1 MDKLRAFLG
10 SLLNFW
16 KGLPTVK
23 RVALIVVTLT
33 VLVGVL
39 VVAQLGNQ
47 VHYGTLYSELE
58 PNDAGAI
65 VEKLKAQ
72 QIPYK
77 LEQNGTAIQV
87 PEERVAALRLELASG
102 GLPKGGGVGFEI
114 FDRSQIGATEFEQ
127 QVSLRRALEG
137 EISRSIMTIDGVKA
151 ARVHLV
157 VPERRLF
164 VSREETAS
172 ASVVLS
178 LRNSTEFG
186 KKEVGSIVHL
196 VAAAVPGLSR
206 NRVSVV
212 SSDGVTLH
220 RPSDEGGGIDS
231 ESESE
236 QGQNASSK
244 MENDVRAQLERVVG
258 AGQADVRVNV
268 ALDRESKER
277 TEEHFEP
284 TKNSLRSEHKV
295 EESSGTAEAGVA
307 GVPGALSNLPDTAE
321 ESAATA
327 TTTTAAGNL
336 IRRVQ
341 TRNWEVD
348 RVTQKTL
355 TPRGGIRRVSV
366 AVLLNG
372 KYVKKGNKQVY
383 VPRSKEE
390 LATLEAVVKSAVGF
404 DEARGDVVHLANA
417 EFSRIDDEAPAAPTP
432 APVWKS
438 KWAPIAAG
446 AVGGLFLLSLGVL
459 ALRRRSKKNKAEQDK
474 LLALPDS
481 ALAAALP
488 GAVADEVA
496 GELASSPSTPGL
508 PRASEDLTD
517 LRAAALELANKDP
530 ASAAVV
536 LRAWLHGEAAQAEAA
551 AAQ

>member
-1 MDKLRAFLG
+1 MDKARAFLG

-23 RVALIVVTLT
+23 RVALAVVTLT
-33 VLVGVL
+33 ALFGVL
-39 VVAQLGNQ
+39 AVAHLGNKI
-47 VHYGTLYSELE
+47 HYGTLYSELE
-58 PNDAGAI
+58 PNDAAAI

-72 QIPYK
+72 QIPYQ
-77 LEQNGTAIQV
+77 LEQSGTAIKV
-87 PEERVAALRLELASG
+87 PEERVAALRLELAAG

-164 VSREETAS
+164 VSREELAS
-172 ASVVLS
+172 ASVVLT

-196 VAAAVPGLSR
+196 VSAAVPGLSR

-220 RPSDEGGGIDS
+220 RPSDDGSGIDS

-236 QGQNASSK
+236 LGQNVASK

-258 AGQADVRVNV
+258 AGQADVRINV

-295 EESSGTAEAGVA
+295 EEMSGTGEAGVA
-307 GVPGALSNLPDTAE
+307 GVPGALSNLPDTSE
-321 ESAATA
+321 EAAAA

-336 IRRVQ
+336 VRRVQ

-383 VPRSKEE
+383 VARSAEE

-404 DEARGDVVHLANA
+404 DASRGDVVHLANA
-417 EFSRIDDEAPAAPTP
+417 EFSRIDEEVPVPPTVTP
-432 APVWKS
+432 IWKH

-446 AVGGLFLLSLGVL
+446 AAGGLLLLSLGVL
-459 ALRRRSKKNKAEQDK
+459 AIRRRSKKKKAERDK
-474 LLALPDS
+474 LLALPDG

-488 GAVADEVA
+488 AADDVVA
-496 GELASSPSTPGL
+496 GELAASPSSPGL

-536 LRAWLHGEAAQAEAA
+536 LRAWLHGEAAQAQAEAA
-551 AAQ
+551 AQ

>member
-1 MDKLRAFLG
+1 MDKLRAFSG

-23 RVALIVVTLT
+23 RIALTVVTLT

-39 VVAQLGNQ
+39 AFAHLGNQ

-58 PNDAGAI
+58 PNDAAAI

-77 LEQNGTAIQV
+77 LEANGTAIQV
-87 PEERVAALRLELASG
+87 PEDRVPALRLELAAG

-137 EISRSIMTIDGVKA
+137 EISRSIMTVDGVKA

-164 VSREETAS
+164 VSKQETAS
-172 ASVVLS
+172 ASVVLT
-178 LRNSTEFG
+178 LRNSSEFG
-186 KKEVGSIVHL
+186 KKEVASIVHL
-196 VAAAVPGLSR
+196 VSAAVPGLSR

-220 RPSDEGGGIDS
+220 RPSDDGSGIDS

-236 QGQNASSK
+236 MGQTVASK

-295 EESSGTAEAGVA
+295 EEMSGTGEAGVA

-321 ESAATA
+321 EAGA
-327 TTTTAAGNL
+327 TTTRTAAGNL
-336 IRRVQ
+336 VRRVQ

-383 VPRSKEE
+383 VPRAPEE
-390 LATLEAVVKSAVGF
+390 LKTLEAVVKSAVGF
-404 DEARGDVVHLANA
+404 DETRGDVVHLANA
-417 EFSRIDDEAPAAPTP
+417 EFSRIEEEVATIPTP
-432 APVWKS
+432 TPIWKH
-438 KWAPIAAG
+438 KWAPYALG
-446 AVGGLFLLSLGVL
+446 AVGGLFLLSLGVM
-459 ALRRRSKKNKAEQDK
+459 ALRRRSRKKGAEQDK

-488 GAVADEVA
+488 AGDDVA
-496 GELASSPSTPGL
+496 GELASTPSSPAL

-536 LRAWLHGEAAQAEAA
+536 LRAWLHGDVLQAEAA
-551 AAQ
+551 AQ

>member
-1 MDKLRAFLG
+1 M
-10 SLLNFW
+10 
-16 KGLPTVK
+16 
-23 RVALIVVTLT
+23 TLT

-196 VAAAVPGLSR
+196 VSAAVPGLSR

-236 QGQNASSK
+236 QGQNVSSK

-268 ALDRESKER
+268 ALDRDSKER

-383 VPRSKEE
+383 VPRSTEE

-417 EFSRIDDEAPAAPTP
+417 EFSRIDDEVPAAPP
-432 APVWKS
+432 PPRSGRAS
-438 KWAPIAAG
+438 G
-446 AVGGLFLLSLGVL
+446 
-459 ALRRRSKKNKAEQDK
+459 RRSRRARW
-474 LLALPDS
+474 AACS
-481 ALAAALP
+481 CCRSGSWRSAAAARSTRPSRTSSWRCPTARWRPLCQAP
-488 GAVADEVA
+488 QPTAWP
-496 GELASSPSTPGL
+496 ASSPPR
-508 PRASEDLTD
+508 PRRRASPAPATTS
-517 LRAAALELANKDP
+517 RICGPRRSSSPIRIRLARPSYSGRGCTARPLKPKPPRHSNRIPND
-530 ASAAVV
+530 S
-536 LRAWLHGEAAQAEAA
+536 
-551 AAQ
+551 

>member
-1 MDKLRAFLG
+1 MDKFRAFLG

-137 EISRSIMTIDGVKA
+137 EISRSIMTVDGVKA

-236 QGQNASSK
+236 QGQNVSSK
-244 MENDVRAQLERVVG
+244 ME
-258 AGQADVRVNV
+258 
-268 ALDRESKER
+268 
-277 TEEHFEP
+277 
-284 TKNSLRSEHKV
+284 
-295 EESSGTAEAGVA
+295 
-307 GVPGALSNLPDTAE
+307 
-321 ESAATA
+321 
-327 TTTTAAGNL
+327 
-336 IRRVQ
+336 
-341 TRNWEVD
+341 
-348 RVTQKTL
+348 
-355 TPRGGIRRVSV
+355 
-366 AVLLNG
+366 
-372 KYVKKGNKQVY
+372 
-383 VPRSKEE
+383 
-390 LATLEAVVKSAVGF
+390 
-404 DEARGDVVHLANA
+404 
-417 EFSRIDDEAPAAPTP
+417 
-432 APVWKS
+432 
-438 KWAPIAAG
+438 
-446 AVGGLFLLSLGVL
+446 
-459 ALRRRSKKNKAEQDK
+459 
-474 LLALPDS
+474 
-481 ALAAALP
+481 
-488 GAVADEVA
+488 
-496 GELASSPSTPGL
+496 
-508 PRASEDLTD
+508 
-517 LRAAALELANKDP
+517 
-530 ASAAVV
+530 
-536 LRAWLHGEAAQAEAA
+536 
-551 AAQ
+551 